1 MSQLLPQEQKKAG
14 FCRLLFVVIPFFI
27 TPFYPCIKR
36 NYFVSGCYQSGHAF
50 SGAKVLPWRNIQ
62 VPLRYLNTIFQ
73 QLSRFSIAQMSYT
86 LHTATVKI
94 LSKFLAC
101 FSLKA
106 ILNARKNQIPTGEA

>member
-1 MSQLLPQEQKKAG
+1 
-14 FCRLLFVVIPFFI
+14 
-27 TPFYPCIKR
+27 
-36 NYFVSGCYQSGHAF
+36 
-50 SGAKVLPWRNIQ
+50 
-62 VPLRYLNTIFQ
+62 
-73 QLSRFSIAQMSYT
+73 MSYT